1 MRRAAKLVA
10 GALGLVLVLGVVI
23 HLPPVMHWLGAH
35 GHHGAGVCPLGYGA
49 QPQHVAVAPSKDGVA
64 RRALGFELGITTA
77 ADVERWGLLHGIQCR
92 EQHHGT
98 GLQCDN
104 VPSALLGDVTT
115 PPAALMFS
123 LDSASA
129 IRSIQV
135 TRRGPEVAT
144 IAGAFVQL
152 SHELAVANG
161 SPTKHSGS
169 ADASDLARGALRQA
183 MVEYSAHDYRAVVR
197 ATNMGDGFVLT
208 EQYALID

>member
-1 MRRAAKLVA
+1 MMRRATKLVA
-10 GALGLVLVLGVVI
+10 GALGVVLALGVVI

-49 QPQHVAVAPSKDGVA
+49 QTQHVAVAPSNVA
-64 RRALGFELGITTA
+64 GPALGFRLGLTTA

-98 GLQCDN
+98 GLQCEN

-123 LDSASA
+123 LDSASV

-144 IAGAFVQL
+144 IAAAFARL
-152 SHELAVANG
+152 ARELALVNG
-161 SPTKHSGS
+161 APTVQSGS
-169 ADASDLARGALRQA
+169 AAPGELSRGALRQA
-183 MVEYSAHDYRAVVR
+183 MVEYRATDYRAVVR

-208 EQYALID
+208 EQYALVN